1 MPCRNAAVAGRTS
14 GAMPIGASACTARL
28 SSTNSPSPSP
38 SASHSACRNSGP
50 ISARRPAPTSCATD
64 GGSAISV
71 PIGTSITSQN
81 RAVPTATPARVLVPW
96 RPAITLSTKPISP
109 VARWPATSG
118 AASAAVERTSP
129 RRRAGGAGGDMGGIR
144 RRGDPPRRSR
154 SRWRRVGGDRILGD
168 APVSPHPSPAGP
180 ASMSTAPD
188 PAAPALPPEPPR
200 GDCANCGTPLLGEHC
215 YACGQPVKGL
225 VRHFSSLVGDVFDSV
240 FEWDA
245 RTPRTLWP
253 LLARP
258 GHLTLEYF
266 AGRRVR
272 YVSPFRLFFFMAIV
286 AFFVGRLTI
295 SFGDQNPVPVGGDS
309 GIETARS
316 IVEVEQARDR
326 ALAEI
331 AASRA
336 KFEDGPAPPDGAVGA
351 VGRRA
356 AEATLRAG
364 ETAIRAQAEERIA
377 AFRAADAQGG
387 PPPVPRLHRLSF
399 GTGDWDPDTNPVT
412 VAWLPGFANRWLN
425 RQIGRAERNVQR
437 LREDPDLL
445 KDSLLGAVPST
456 LFVLLPLFAL
466 MLKLAYVFKRRLYME
481 HLIVALHSHAFVC
494 LGLLLV
500 FVVMALERWL
510 APGGG
515 TAAIAFDLVEAAL
528 WTWMP
533 LHLLL
538 MQKRVY
544 GQGWF
549 P

>member
-1 MPCRNAAVAGRTS
+1 
-14 GAMPIGASACTARL
+14 
-28 SSTNSPSPSP
+28 
-38 SASHSACRNSGP
+38 
-50 ISARRPAPTSCATD
+50 
-64 GGSAISV
+64 
-71 PIGTSITSQN
+71 
-81 RAVPTATPARVLVPW
+81 
-96 RPAITLSTKPISP
+96 
-109 VARWPATSG
+109 
-118 AASAAVERTSP
+118 
-129 RRRAGGAGGDMGGIR
+129 
-144 RRGDPPRRSR
+144 
-154 SRWRRVGGDRILGD
+154 
-168 APVSPHPSPAGP
+168 
-180 ASMSTAPD
+180 MSTVPD
-188 PAAPALPPEPPR
+188 PAAPARPPEPPR

-266 AGRRVR
+266 AGRRIR
-272 YVSPFRLFFFMAIV
+272 YVSPFRLFFFMAII

-326 ALAEI
+326 ALARI
-331 AASRA
+331 AAART
-336 KFEDGPAPPDGAVGA
+336 KLEGGPGPDDGGVGA

-356 AEATLRAG
+356 TEASLRAG

-377 AFRAADAQGG
+377 AFRASEAGAG

-399 GTGDWDPDTNPVT
+399 GSGDWDPDTNPVT
-412 VAWLPGFANRWLN
+412 VDWLPGFANRWLN

-466 MLKLAYVFKRRLYME
+466 MLKLAYLFKRRLYME
-481 HLIVALHSHAFVC
+481 HLIVALHSHAFAC

-515 TAAIAFDLVEAAL
+515 GAAIAFDLVEAAL
-528 WTWMP
+528 WIWMP
-533 LHLLL
+533 LYLLL

-549 P
+549 PTLLKFAVIGLCYSILLGLGAAFTTIASLVRM